1 MRRKAFFMGGRK
13 PREETG
19 QMDVSLSWKGRSV
32 SFAFENGIW
41 NAWETD
47 HRSEESPTNF
57 FSSEYH
63 VLFNLIARLPD
74 AKN

>member
-1 MRRKAFFMGGRK
+1 MGVRK

-32 SFAFENGIW
+32 SFAWRMAFGMLGKLTLGVKNPLL
-41 NAWETD
+41 T
-47 HRSEESPTNF
+47 F
-57 FSSEYH
+57 FYSEYH
-63 VLFNLIARLPD
+63 ALFNLIARPPD

>member
-1 MRRKAFFMGGRK
+1 MGVRK

-47 HRSEESPTNF
+47 PRGEESPTNF
-57 FSSEYH
+57 F
-63 VLFNLIARLPD
+63 LF
-74 AKN
+74 